1 MKTQILFIILTILI
15 LSCNKLEE
23 PETSY
28 IINVVNNSS
37 HTIKIKPFSFQY
49 INGTDSAVLQPG
61 DERII
66 LDFSDRGEGGPLAN
80 ANISIPDSVAV
91 TYNDTLTVFHNCWRY
106 TMNRDIKNVNSY
118 TGGEKIE
125 TKKNNT
131 N

>member
-1 MKTQILFIILTILI
+1 MGQILQ
-15 LSCNKLEE
+15 
-23 PETSY
+23 SY
-28 IINVVNNSS
+28 N
-37 HTIKIKPFSFQY
+37 QEM
-49 INGTDSAVLQPG
+49 
-61 DERII
+61 ERII

-125 TKKNNT
+125 TKKNVLYYYEYEYEFT
-131 N
+131 NADFEEAKTK